1 MDSLIDKMT
10 GSFHGLSIELAQSIC
25 PWLTERTVM
34 THKKNTLSK
43 HIVSIIEYSNAERER
58 GNTNTDRSEVW

>member
-10 GSFHGLSIELAQSIC
+10 GSCHALSIELAQSIC

-34 THKKNTLSK
+34 THKKSTLSK
-43 HIVSIIEYSNAERER
+43 HVVSIIEYSNAER
-58 GNTNTDRSEVW
+58 GNTNTDKSEVW